1 VAEVSSARELG
12 QSTEGD
18 AEQRA
23 GLGLLSRFI
32 GAVFLVLLVG
42 LLLLDRA
49 LVRANRNLARLDA
62 QSSALLTEAF
72 IGDHDAL
79 LDRVAALVSEHPSNR
94 DSVKL
99 DSAVAS
105 LLTRTP
111 AVRRVWAAT
120 MDGRQVLGINRNG
133 TSGAPLSLRV
143 IDSLDHLRPS
153 ARISL
158 GIMRGGT
165 DATSQGRPIVMTRA
179 IVLERAVE
187 KGARVGDTVD
197 SIATVGLIIDGR
209 ALHRLLVRATE
220 DSSEGKSTSRRVLF
234 VIAGSDTVTTLG
246 AGTRGRVP
254 LGADSAVSLARLPTG
269 GRWTIQSTH
278 SLATRSQRW
287 GMLVLGIGGM
297 LFLAI
302 GLLREQHRAL
312 HVAARSVELER
323 LYSDVKRANQA
334 KSEFLANVSHELRT
348 PLNAIVGFVE
358 LLRDGF
364 YGDLSP
370 RQVPPVDRIAA
381 SATHLRHL
389 VDQVLDIA
397 KIAAGRLEVHT
408 ETIVL
413 RPFVLNVASE
423 LESLV
428 SEKGL
433 ALSITV
439 GASLPRVRTDPTH
452 LRQILINLIGN
463 AVKYTSTGS
472 VSVRARLLGAP
483 EDIGSRTPMPRA
495 GMDDPTAAALLA
507 KAPRTGIWIAL
518 QVIDTGVGIAPNDIA
533 RIFDEFEQVNAG
545 PRGDSM
551 HRGTGL
557 GLAISRRLA
566 RLLAG
571 DISVESVPGRGSTF
585 TIWLPVSPADLAR
598 ERPIGGEASPTP
610 AA

>member
-1 VAEVSSARELG
+1 VAEVSGTGEAG
-12 QSTEGD
+12 QSIERD
-18 AEQRA
+18 AEHRV
-23 GLGLLSRFI
+23 GGGLLSRFI
-32 GAVFLVLLVG
+32 GAVFLVLLGG
-42 LLLLDRA
+42 LLLLDRS
-49 LVRANRNLARLDA
+49 LRRANEDQAGTDARTA
-62 QSSALLTEAF
+62 ALLAESF
-72 IGDHDAL
+72 IRTHDVLLERL
-79 LDRVAALVSEHPSNR
+79 LDVVGPRYDAR
-94 DSVKL
+94 DSTRL
-99 DSAVAS
+99 HAEATR
-105 LLTRTP
+105 LLTSMP
-111 AVRRVWAAT
+111 SVRRVWISAP
-120 MDGRQVLGINRNG
+120 DGGRVLDVQRG
-133 TSGAPLSLRV
+133 TPGREPPSSVL
-143 IDSLDHLRPS
+143 DSLDRLRLPGRLSIGTSLDTSSPAAGRRVIAMVRSALPS
-153 ARISL
+153 GLDDPSL
-158 GIMRGGT
+158 GGATPSLRGGLLIE
-165 DATSQGRPIVMTRA
+165 S
-179 IVLERAVE
+179 
-187 KGARVGDTVD
+187 D
-197 SIATVGLIIDGR
+197 SLR
-209 ALHRLLVRATE
+209 ALFARTAPHSRTALLVM
-220 DSSEGKSTSRRVLF
+220 
-234 VIAGSDTVTTLG
+234 
-246 AGTRGRVP
+246 AGTDTITSLDTAIGRWAQQEPTASEVI
-254 LGADSAVSLARLPTG
+254 RLPNG
-269 GRWTIQSTH
+269 GTWSVHATH
-278 SLATRSQRW
+278 ALTTRIRRW
-287 GMLVLGIGGM
+287 GMWALGIGGVV
-297 LFLAI
+297 FLAV
-302 GLLREQHRAL
+302 GLLREQRRAL

-397 KIAAGRLEVHT
+397 KIAAGRLEVHS

-463 AVKYTSTGS
+463 AVKYTPSGS

-483 EDIGSRTPMPRA
+483 EELGPHTPTPRA
-495 GMDDPTAAALLA
+495 GMDDPSAAALLA
-507 KAPRTGIWIAL
+507 KAPRSGIWVAL
-518 QVIDTGVGIAPNDIA
+518 QVIDTGVGIAANDLA

-551 HRGTGL
+551 QRGTGL

-566 RLLAG
+566 RLLGG
-571 DISVESVPGRGSTF
+571 DISVESVLGRGSTF

-598 ERPIGGEASPTP
+598 ERPVTGEVQTVPT
-610 AA
+610 A

>member
-1 VAEVSSARELG
+1 MAEVSGTGEAG
-12 QSTEGD
+12 QSTERD
-18 AEQRA
+18 AEHRA

-32 GAVFLVLLVG
+32 GAVFLVLLGG

-49 LVRANRNLARLDA
+49 LVRANRNQAALDA
-62 QSSALLTEAF
+62 QSAALLAESFVDA
-72 IGDHDAL
+72 HDVL
-79 LDRVAALVSEHPSNR
+79 LDRLLELADGRRGPI
-94 DSVKL
+94 
-99 DSAVAS
+99 DSARLHAHAS
-105 LLTRTP
+105 RLLTTMP
-111 AVRRVWAAT
+111 SVRRAWVST
-120 MDGRQVLGINRNG
+120 SDGRQLLDVGRLESGGEPQSSALVDSVDRARLPGRLAINIVHEKEQTGRSSVVVAMVRSSPATASDTLGRNRNARSSRAG
-133 TSGAPLSLRV
+133 VLIEGDSLRALL
-143 IDSLDHLRPS
+143 SRTSPRG
-153 ARISL
+153 RIAL
-158 GIMRGGT
+158 VVLAGT
-165 DATSQGRPIVMTRA
+165 
-179 IVLERAVE
+179 
-187 KGARVGDTVD
+187 
-197 SIATVGLIIDGR
+197 
-209 ALHRLLVRATE
+209 
-220 DSSEGKSTSRRVLF
+220 
-234 VIAGSDTVTTLG
+234 DTVTRLDT
-246 AGTRGRVP
+246 AGRAQAKLDATESGV
-254 LGADSAVSLARLPTG
+254 VRLPNG
-269 GRWTIQSTH
+269 GTWSVVAAHALTTRW
-278 SLATRSQRW
+278 QRW
-287 GMLVLGIGGM
+287 GVWMLGVAGV

-302 GLLREQHRAL
+302 GLLREQRRAL

-364 YGDLSP
+364 YGDLTP

-397 KIAAGRLEVHT
+397 KIAAGRLEVHS

-463 AVKYTSTGS
+463 AVKYTPAGS

-483 EDIGSRTPMPRA
+483 EEFGSRTPMPRA
-495 GMDDPTAAALLA
+495 GMDDPSAAALLA
-507 KAPRTGIWIAL
+507 RAPRSGIWVAL
-518 QVIDTGVGIAPNDIA
+518 QVIDSGVGIAASDLA

-551 HRGTGL
+551 QRGTGL

-566 RLLAG
+566 RLLGG
-571 DISVESVPGRGSTF
+571 DISVESVLGRGSTF

-598 ERPIGGEASPTP
+598 ERPLTGEVQVVPT
-610 AA
+610 A

>member
-1 VAEVSSARELG
+1 MVVADVSEPVETS
-12 QSTEGD
+12 QSTDRD
-18 AEQRA
+18 AEQRV
-23 GLGLLSRFI
+23 GLGLLLRFI
-32 GAVFLVLLVG
+32 GAVFLVLLGG

-49 LVRANRNLARLDA
+49 LGRANRHQASLDA
-62 QSSALLTEAF
+62 RSAALIAEAYVNSQNV
-72 IGDHDAL
+72 L
-79 LDRVAALVSEHPSNR
+79 LDRVTQLVSMYSNPA
-94 DSVKL
+94 DSL
-99 DSAVAS
+99 ELRGAMAR
-105 LLTRTP
+105 LLH
-111 AVRRVWAAT
+111 
-120 MDGRQVLGINRNG
+120 G
-133 TSGAPLSLRV
+133 TSGARRIWVTDPEGRRV
-143 IDSLDHLRPS
+143 VDVGIGSGRSIDSVDR
-153 ARISL
+153 ARSGARTMINYFRSD
-158 GIMRGGT
+158 GRETPGG
-165 DATSQGRPIVMTRA
+165 VVA
-179 IVLERAVE
+179 IVRYDTIPLQVVGGAPALPPTGAESHVGVLIDTDTLRALLRRTSSDSRAALVVLS
-187 KGARVGDTVD
+187 GSDT
-197 SIATVGLIIDGR
+197 IASLSAWPSGR
-209 ALHRLLVRATE
+209 ALAGTSSRALVRLPN
-220 DSSEGKSTSRRVLF
+220 G
-234 VIAGSDTVTTLG
+234 
-246 AGTRGRVP
+246 GT
-254 LGADSAVSLARLPTG
+254 
-269 GRWTIQSTH
+269 WTIDATHAFATQS
-278 SLATRSQRW
+278 LRW
-287 GMLVLGIGGM
+287 SMWALGVAGVF
-297 LFLAI
+297 FLAL
-302 GLLREQHRAL
+302 GLLREQQRAL

-364 YGDLSP
+364 YGDLTP

-397 KIAAGRLEVHT
+397 KIAAGRLEVHA

-463 AVKYTSTGS
+463 AVKYTPAGS

-483 EDIGSRTPMPRA
+483 EELGAGTPTPRA
-495 GMDDPTAAALLA
+495 GMDDPSAAALLA
-507 KAPRTGIWIAL
+507 RAPRSGIWVAL
-518 QVIDTGVGIAPNDIA
+518 QVIDSGVGIAPSDLT

-551 HRGTGL
+551 QRGTGL

-566 RLLAG
+566 RLLGG
-571 DISVESVPGRGSTF
+571 DISVESVLGRGSTF
-585 TIWLPVSPADLAR
+585 TIWLPVSPTDLAR
-598 ERPIGGEASPTP
+598 ERPVTGEVHTVPTG
-610 AA
+610 

>member
-1 VAEVSSARELG
+1 MGVAEVSGTAEVG
-12 QSTEGD
+12 QSTERD
-18 AEQRA
+18 AEHRV
-23 GLGLLSRFI
+23 GRGLLSRFI
-32 GAVFLVLLVG
+32 GAVFLILLGGLLV
-42 LLLLDRA
+42 LDQA
-49 LVRANRNLARLDA
+49 LASASREQAALDT
-62 QSSALLTEAF
+62 QSSALLAESFVRTHDMMLQRLADLAVERSIGQDSLQGRDEATQWL
-72 IGDHDAL
+72 AT
-79 LDRVAALVSEHPSNR
+79 VPSVQR
-94 DSVKL
+94 AWIVGADG
-99 DSAVAS
+99 
-105 LLTRTP
+105 
-111 AVRRVWAAT
+111 RRVLDIAQRSPT
-120 MDGRQVLGINRNG
+120 PVPDL
-133 TSGAPLSLRV
+133 PSL
-143 IDSLDHLRPS
+143 IDSLDRTPITSSLSITVHRRPGVGGKESGVIVMRRSLLPASRDSLVQPTTSSPRAGLVIEIDSLRAFLAQTSPPTRTRLVVTAGVDTITQVMGRAARS
-153 ARISL
+153 ANSESGSL
-158 GIMRGGT
+158 GVVRLPNGGT
-165 DATSQGRPIVMTRA
+165 WSVTAAHALTTRTRRFVMWA
-179 IVLERAVE
+179 LGVG
-187 KGARVGDTVD
+187 GA
-197 SIATVGLIIDGR
+197 
-209 ALHRLLVRATE
+209 
-220 DSSEGKSTSRRVLF
+220 
-234 VIAGSDTVTTLG
+234 
-246 AGTRGRVP
+246 
-254 LGADSAVSLARLPTG
+254 
-269 GRWTIQSTH
+269 
-278 SLATRSQRW
+278 
-287 GMLVLGIGGM
+287 
-297 LFLAI
+297 LFLAY
-302 GLLREQHRAL
+302 GLLREQRRAE

-397 KIAAGRLEVHT
+397 KIAAGRLEVHS

-463 AVKYTSTGS
+463 AVKYTPSGA

-483 EDIGSRTPMPRA
+483 EELGARTPTPRA
-495 GMDDPTAAALLA
+495 GMDDPSAAALLA
-507 KAPRTGIWIAL
+507 KAPRSGIWVAL
-518 QVIDTGVGIAPNDIA
+518 QVIDTGVGIATNDLA

-551 HRGTGL
+551 QRGTGL

-566 RLLAG
+566 RLLGG
-571 DISVESVPGRGSTF
+571 DISVESVLGRGSTF

-598 ERPIGGEASPTP
+598 ERPVTGEAQTVP
-610 AA
+610 AS